1 MSRRRRPLTPQQL
14 AEIQE
19 AARRGPDGK
28 PLRETMRG
36 MIQGTATAPE
46 PAGTPRSTRPKSEPG

>member
-1 MSRRRRPLTPQQL
+1 MARRRSLTPQQL
-14 AEIQE
+14 AEIAE

-36 MIQGTATAPE
+36 MILGTASAPE
-46 PAGTPRSTRPKSEPG
+46 PAGMPRSTRPKSEPG